1 MRKDIVKNKINEI
14 EQSLDLVTE
23 NMPDT
28 FDKFNE
34 LGIIKDGIYKRIE
47 YSIENLIDI
56 FYMFNSDF
64 KLGIPSDDSDLIN
77 NLKAKNIIS
86 EDIAIRMRDLKD
98 FRNIVVYRYGEIDN
112 RMAYDFTYRF
122 PIFISDHLQFH
133 KDNINLHS
141 VAMTII
147 VEQWNYN

>member
-86 EDIAIRMRDLKD
+86 EDIAIRMRDLKG
-98 FRNIVVYRYGEIDN
+98 FRNIVVHRYSKIDD
-112 RMAYDFTYRF
+112 RMAYDFIKTNLDDFY
-122 PIFISDHLQFH
+122 II
-133 KDNINLHS
+133 INAIKS
-141 VAMTII
+141 VID
-147 VEQWNYN
+147 QNK

>member
-112 RMAYDFTYRF
+112 RMAYDFIKT
-122 PIFISDHLQFH
+122 
-133 KDNINLHS
+133 NLDDFF
-141 VAMTII
+141 MII
-147 VEQWNYN
+147 KSIESIIDQN

>member
-1 MRKDIVKNKINEI
+1 MRKDIIKNKINEI
-14 EQSLDLVTE
+14 DQSLDLINK

-86 EDIAIRMRDLKD
+86 EDIVIKMRNLKG
-98 FRNIVVYRYGEIDN
+98 FRNIVVHRYSKIDD
-112 RMAYDFTYRF
+112 RMAYDF
-122 PIFISDHLQFH
+122 I
-133 KDNINLHS
+133 KNNLDDFY
-141 VAMTII
+141 II
-147 VEQWNYN
+147 IKSIESIIDQN